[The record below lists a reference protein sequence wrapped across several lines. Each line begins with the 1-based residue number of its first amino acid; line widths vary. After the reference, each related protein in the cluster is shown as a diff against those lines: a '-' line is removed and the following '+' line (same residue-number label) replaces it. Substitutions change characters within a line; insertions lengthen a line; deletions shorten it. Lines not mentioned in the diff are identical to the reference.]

1 MMEFQLTTRDCER
14 INESIRGKYA
24 KVAKTPEGL
33 FKYPTGREGL
43 EALMYDPE
51 MIHILPDEVA
61 SSYCGVGNPFAL
73 GVLNKGEK
81 VLDIGCGAG
90 VDTILAAMMV
100 GPTGSV
106 TGIDVVPEML
116 SKARQNLRVMA
127 LRNVEFKQTS
137 GEELPTTDKGFDI
150 VISNGVFNLIPDKRK
165 AVSEVF
171 RVLRP
176 GGRLLMADQVLVGE
190 QGQSAAARVDNWFK

>member
-1 MMEFQLTTRDCER
+1 MEFQLTTRDCER